1 MPPGPAQ
8 TGDPV
13 RGSATRGATG
23 GLPARG
29 RQEEPDRRNKGVRD
43 RGLAGLDCDLRPGQA
58 RADRVISRPRNAP
71 LSLPPSS

>member
-23 GLPARG
+23 GLPARE

-43 RGLAGLDCDLRPGQA
+43 LGLASLGCDLWPGQA
-58 RADRVISRPRNAP
+58 RADSVISCSRNAP
-71 LSLPPSS
+71 LSLPPS